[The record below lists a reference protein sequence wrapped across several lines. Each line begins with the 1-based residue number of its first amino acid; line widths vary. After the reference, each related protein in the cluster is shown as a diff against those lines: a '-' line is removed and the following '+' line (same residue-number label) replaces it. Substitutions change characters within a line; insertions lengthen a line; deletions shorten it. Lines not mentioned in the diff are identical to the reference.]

1 VKRKIFSILF
11 ALVLMVS
18 LGSAGV
24 VANPAEQ
31 ENPGSGPC
39 SSCKPNCSS
48 MAAGR
53 LATVDDYTM
62 SGHTCDGGCDW
73 RLEVIPAAKH
83 KPGDVVVID
92 YPGMPGGFEHDI
104 LGETVIPQVP
114 ETYKW
119 FKCEVPLGNEHQV
132 FIGENTCSTRSEL
145 QNIDYEDALLD
156 WYWLPALGLQRGET
170 AREVV
175 EVIGALVEEYGLRG
189 SAESYLV
196 SDPLEAWILEIPGC
210 TTEWVA
216 QRVPDGHVHFH
227 ANRMRIGVIDLE
239 DPDNFLA
246 SPNLITL
253 AQERGFYDP
262 EEGPFNFEQTYSSP
276 SSRESM
282 GNRLREWRMVSLL
295 CPSVEWDPEAIT
307 YPFSVEPD
315 ELISVEWWI
324 NNVWRDS
331 YEGTQFDLAQGNA
344 AGPFGSPVR
353 QSITGVS
360 YARAIAT
367 QNTGYSW
374 VSQSRS
380 WLPDPIGGVVWYSMD
395 SGRNSIYVPF
405 YAGITETP
413 ESWRTGDYTYVSWD
427 SAWWGFQII
436 DTISQIR
443 YRDIN
448 ADVREVFDAFEKEQ
462 FDAQAD
468 IEEQALVL
476 YNRTKPQAKGKPFE
490 SKPCEH
496 FLTSYSCDRA
506 EQAEVVC
513 EDMFYSLLVEYR
525 DGRPRTTVSD
535 EWREWLQWLPPW
547 LTP

>member
-1 VKRKIFSILF
+1 MKSKIFSILF

-18 LGSAGV
+18 LGAAGV

-39 SSCKPNCSS
+39 SSCERNCSS
-48 MAAGR
+48 MTAGN
-53 LATVDDYTM
+53 LTTVDGYTM

-83 KPGDVVVID
+83 KPGDFVVID
-92 YPGMPGGFEHDI
+92 YPGMPGGFGHDI

-119 FKCEVPLGNEHQV
+119 FNCECPLGNEHQV
-132 FIGENTCSTRSEL
+132 FIGENTCGTRSEL
-145 QNIDYEDALLD
+145 ANIDRDDALLD
-156 WYWLPALGLQRGET
+156 WTSAPALGLQRGET

-175 EVIGALVEEYGLRG
+175 EIMGALVEDYGLKG
-189 SAESYLV
+189 GFGTSGESYLI
-196 SDPLEAWILEIPGC
+196 SDPLEAWLLEIPGNSL
-210 TTEWVA
+210 EWVA
-216 QRVPDGHVHFH
+216 QRVPDEHVCFH
-227 ANRMRIGVIDLE
+227 ANRMRIGVIDLD

-253 AQERGFYDP
+253 AEERGFYDP
-262 EEGPFNFEQTYSSP
+262 EEGPFNFEQAYGTE

-331 YEGTQFDLAQGNA
+331 YEGTQFDMTQGNA

-360 YARAIAT
+360 YVRVLAT
-367 QNTGYSW
+367 QNTSYSW

-380 WLPDPIGGVVWYSMD
+380 SLPDPIGGVVWYSMD

-405 YAGITETP
+405 YAGIAETP
-413 ESWRTGDYTYVSWD
+413 ESWRTGDYTDFSWD
-427 SAWWGFQII
+427 SAYWGFQAI
-436 DTISQIR
+436 DTLSQIR

-448 ADVREVFDAFEKEQ
+448 ADVREVFDAFEQEL
-462 FDAQAD
+462 FDAQAG
-468 IEEQALVL
+468 IEQEALAL
-476 YNRTKPQAKGKPFE
+476 TKPKAKGKPSK
-490 SKPCEH
+490 SKPCEK
-496 FLTSYSCDRA
+496 FLTSYSCDCA

-513 EDMFYSLLVEYR
+513 EDMFYSLLVKYR

-535 EWREWLQWLPPW
+535 EWVEWLQWVWPW
-547 LTP
+547 